1 MDIYQILVTHNRT
14 WSAREI
20 VFVSAAFLVVLLFAS
35 SLYLSRKILLSQMI
49 AGLLAF
55 LFLAV
60 VFASTVFTR
69 TPSNERKYM
78 LQMFWSWERVFV
90 NHSREMLK
98 ENLLNCVLLF
108 PFGVLLPVM
117 CHRRISWW
125 KSYLCGFFISA
136 VIETSQLV
144 FYRGLFEWD
153 DMIHNAL
160 GCMIGCLIAGRLIF
174 RRSSSPGR
182 SRRDRSKRDRS
193 RRNRIRR
200 NRIRRN
206 LET

>member
-1 MDIYQILVTHNRT
+1 MDIYQIIITHNRS
-14 WSAREI
+14 WSPREI
-20 VFVSAAFLVVLLFAS
+20 VFVAALFLFVLLFVTV
-35 SLYLSRKILLSQMI
+35 LYLSRKILLSQMI
-49 AGLLAF
+49 ASLLAF
-55 LFLAV
+55 LFLAI

-69 TPSNERKYM
+69 TPSPERKYM
-78 LQMFWSWERVFV
+78 LQLFWSWKRVFV

-108 PFGVLLPVM
+108 PFGILLPVI

-125 KSYLCGFFISA
+125 KSYLCGFFVSA

-160 GCMIGCLIAGRLIF
+160 GCMAGCLITGSLFFRKSSSAGR
-174 RRSSSPGR
+174 RGR
-182 SRRDRSKRDRS
+182 SRRRPKR
-193 RRNRIRR
+193 
-200 NRIRRN
+200 
-206 LET
+206 

>member
-1 MDIYQILVTHNRT
+1 MDIYQILVTHNRA

-20 VFVSAAFLVVLLFAS
+20 VFVSVAFLVVLVFAT

-78 LQMFWSWERVFV
+78 LQLFWSWERVFV

-108 PFGVLLPVM
+108 PLGVLLPVI

-136 VIETSQLV
+136 IIETSQLV

-153 DMIHNAL
+153 DMTHNAL
-160 GCMIGCLIAGRLIF
+160 GCMIRCLITGSLF
-174 RRSSSPGR
+174 FGRSSSLG
-182 SRRDRSKRDRS
+182 RS
-193 RRNRIRR
+193 RRNRSRR
-200 NRIRRN
+200 K